1 MTYNIPVKMGSQI
14 PFLFVVKRKRIKA
27 ILLPINPVYICVR
40 PIDVRNML
48 ARLKLLT
55 SINVIE

>member
-27 ILLPINPVYICVR
+27 ILLPINAVYICVK
-40 PIDVRNML
+40 PIDVRNMFG
-48 ARLKLLT
+48 KPIVCT
-55 SINVIE
+55 SIYVAI